1 MKLLHFLSQS
11 RDRTVSRGRTGIAY
25 PRGEVLVDALS
36 HTSGITRLPTTG
48 ALSTDRVVVLSDR
61 RKEAQV
67 SVGLRVLK
75 GGLATNS
82 INNSAAFNVP
92 NSSTAGGG
100 TYSPRTNHSL
110 RLVTGGANKDT
121 NGGDWRDAEMSQR
134 DRQEI
139 SVLERLEDAESRLQH
154 GDRTGMRVLRLAI
167 SDLDRVIQERVL
179 IERAQRLGM
188 NAPTVVREWNRYQ
201 RQENGDV

>member
-1 MKLLHFLSQS
+1 
-11 RDRTVSRGRTGIAY
+11 
-25 PRGEVLVDALS
+25 
-36 HTSGITRLPTTG
+36 
-48 ALSTDRVVVLSDR
+48 
-61 RKEAQV
+61 
-67 SVGLRVLK
+67 
-75 GGLATNS
+75 
-82 INNSAAFNVP
+82 
-92 NSSTAGGG
+92 
-100 TYSPRTNHSL
+100 
-110 RLVTGGANKDT
+110 
-121 NGGDWRDAEMSQR
+121 MSQR

>member
-11 RDRTVSRGRTGIAY
+11 RDRTVSRGRTGVAY
-25 PRGEVLVDALS
+25 PRAVALS
-36 HTSGITRLPTTG
+36 PSVERTQLPTG
-48 ALSTDRVVVLSDR
+48 VLSTDRVVVISDR

-75 GGLATNS
+75 GGLSTNS

-100 TYSPRTNHSL
+100 TYSPCTNHSL

-139 SVLERLEDAESRLQH
+139 SVLERLEDAESRLRH